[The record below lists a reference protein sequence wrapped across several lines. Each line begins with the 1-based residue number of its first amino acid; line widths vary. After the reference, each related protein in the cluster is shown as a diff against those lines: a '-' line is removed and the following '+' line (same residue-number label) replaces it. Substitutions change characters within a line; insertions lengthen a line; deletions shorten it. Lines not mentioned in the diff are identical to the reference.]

1 MAIEKF
7 VDELGTNL
15 NRYKVQK
22 DNGETYY
29 VSLLR
34 NATITQPG
42 TPLNANKLNQIV
54 DSINNLSFSVSG
66 NSLNITNQ
74 NGGKI
79 VFNNTNT
86 TYTLTKSG
94 ATFTFASSAGS
105 SNSYTITKSDIGLG
119 NVDNTKDSEKIVAQ
133 ANKLST
139 LCFFKISDYNGK
151 NSTNTYGFDGQVGF
165 NYILPNSLY
174 LNNLYIANASND
186 EEYALFR
193 YSNSNQRLEVHS
205 QGAIIFISGSHYAN
219 VPSDKSGTLVLDWE
233 LQEVKDELGNVATNS
248 ELQEIKNRLDQLGFS
263 EGTFV
268 VSGVSS
274 DRITTNK
281 IVKQGKYAIG
291 NLSINLSNQNISQL
305 SIVVPRKLM
314 PKSTKTLTLCYSINT
329 NNPKDFF
336 IFTTMGRNINLTEF
350 RKLSNVTNLYI
361 ANLGWEIE

>member
-34 NATITQPG
+34 NANITQQG

-66 NSLNITNQ
+66 NRLSITNQ
-74 NGGKI
+74 NGENI
-79 VFNNTNT
+79 VFNDTNT

-94 ATFTFASSAGS
+94 ATFTFSSSTGS
-105 SNSYTITKSDIGLG
+105 SNSYTLTKSDIGLG

-139 LCFFKISDYNGK
+139 ARYFKISDYNNT
-151 NSTNTYGFDGQVGF
+151 NSTSSYSF
-165 NYILPNSLY
+165 NGTSDVNIVLPKNLY

-186 EEYALFR
+186 QEYAFFR
-193 YSNSNQRLEVHS
+193 YSNSNKRLEVKS
-205 QGAIIFISGSHYAN
+205 LGDIIFISGSHYAN
-219 VPSDKSGTLVLDWE
+219 VPNNKSGTLVLDFE
-233 LQEVKDELGNVATNS
+233 LQEVKD
-248 ELQEIKNRLDQLGFS
+248 RLDQMGFS
-263 EGTFV
+263 EGTFE

-274 DRITTNK
+274 EYITTNK
-281 IVKQGKYAIG
+281 IVKKGKYAIG
-291 NLSINLSNQNISQL
+291 NLSIILYAEALRNLSIMLPREFTPLNSTQVMLGYANTLSSFFMTTTMQEGIDLTEFKKLNNVVSL
-305 SIVVPRKLM
+305 SIV
-314 PKSTKTLTLCYSINT
+314 
-329 NNPKDFF
+329 
-336 IFTTMGRNINLTEF
+336 
-350 RKLSNVTNLYI
+350 
-361 ANLGWEIE
+361 NLGWEIE

>member
-7 VDELGTNL
+7 VDELGSNL
-15 NRYKVQK
+15 NRYRVQK
-22 DNGETYY
+22 ENGETYY
-29 VSLLR
+29 ISLMR

-42 TPLNANKLNQIV
+42 TPLNANKLNKIV

-74 NGGKI
+74 NGENI

-94 ATFTFASSAGS
+94 ATFTFASSTGS

-193 YSNSNQRLEVHS
+193 YSNSNKRLEVHS
-205 QGAIIFISGSHYAN
+205 QGAIIFISGSYIAN
-219 VPSDKSGTLVLDWE
+219 VPNNKSGTLLVDSD
-233 LQEVKDELGNVATNS
+233 LQGVKNS
-248 ELQEIKNRLDQLGFS
+248 IDTEISNIKNRLDQMGFS
-263 EGTFV
+263 EGTFE

-281 IVKQGKYAIG
+281 IVKKGKYAIG
-291 NLSINLSNQNISQL
+291 NLSINLYNQSLSNLSIMLPREFTPLNSTQVMLGYTTTLSSFCMYTTMQDGIDLTEFKKLKNVVSL
-305 SIVVPRKLM
+305 SIV
-314 PKSTKTLTLCYSINT
+314 
-329 NNPKDFF
+329 
-336 IFTTMGRNINLTEF
+336 
-350 RKLSNVTNLYI
+350 
-361 ANLGWEIE
+361 NLGWEIE